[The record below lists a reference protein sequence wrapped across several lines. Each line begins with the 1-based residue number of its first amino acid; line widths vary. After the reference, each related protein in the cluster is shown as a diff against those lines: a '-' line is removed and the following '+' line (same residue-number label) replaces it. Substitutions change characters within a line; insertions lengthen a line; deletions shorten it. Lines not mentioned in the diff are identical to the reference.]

1 MLGAEMEVRVEEG
14 GEGVLSISVLLGKK
28 SSDVSLCGSKPKR
41 QKSQTTLKYIWNS
54 NMNHKINS
62 VISTPMKKGPSAFFS
77 LKIRKA

>member
-14 GEGVLSISVLLGKK
+14 GEGVLSISVLPPKK

-54 NMNHKINS
+54 NMNHKANEKRR
-62 VISTPMKKGPSAFFS
+62 MNNGAFN
-77 LKIRKA
+77 AMTDEEDH